1 MGLLIIKITQKKQT
15 RQKAQQ
21 RYIIFSTQTKKGSG
35 ISLPFVKKMI
45 VFISSQ
51 SVC

>member
-21 RYIIFSTQTKKGSG
+21 RYIIFSTQTKKKGAVFR
-35 ISLPFVKKMI
+35 SLSLKK
-45 VFISSQ
+45 
-51 SVC
+51 

>member
-21 RYIIFSTQTKKGSG
+21 RYIIFSTQTKKGAKYR
-35 ISLPFVKKMI
+35 SLPLKK
-45 VFISSQ
+45 
-51 SVC
+51 